1 MGSCYVFWYHG
12 WHGRKGR
19 LIRFVKITGV
29 SFSWLCWNWL
39 FVAID
44 HGCHHIN
51 VELYCITAESS
62 VNVLSL
68 IKCRSYWLSPVASV
82 LLKSQLMALQMLLI
96 VLGVAL
102 AMLQYGHGWHV
113 GSIRVK
119 TVKVMVST
127 NVHCF
132 CCVVLCFPLLWVL
145 RTLHYVRATYIAM
158 CTCVAVFP
166 GGSKHTFLVFILL
179 ICLSYV

>member
-1 MGSCYVFWYHG
+1 
-12 WHGRKGR
+12 
-19 LIRFVKITGV
+19 
-29 SFSWLCWNWL
+29 
-39 FVAID
+39 
-44 HGCHHIN
+44 
-51 VELYCITAESS
+51 
-62 VNVLSL
+62 
-68 IKCRSYWLSPVASV
+68 
-82 LLKSQLMALQMLLI
+82 MALQMLLL

-102 AMLQYGHGWHV
+102 AMLQYSHSWHV
-113 GSIRVK
+113 GSLHVK
-119 TVKVMVST
+119 TARFMVST

-179 ICLSYV
+179 ICLN

>member
-1 MGSCYVFWYHG
+1 
-12 WHGRKGR
+12 
-19 LIRFVKITGV
+19 
-29 SFSWLCWNWL
+29 
-39 FVAID
+39 
-44 HGCHHIN
+44 
-51 VELYCITAESS
+51 
-62 VNVLSL
+62 
-68 IKCRSYWLSPVASV
+68 
-82 LLKSQLMALQMLLI
+82 MALQMLLI

-102 AMLQYGHGWHV
+102 AMLRYSHSWHV
-113 GSIRVK
+113 GIIRVR

-179 ICLSYV
+179 ICLR